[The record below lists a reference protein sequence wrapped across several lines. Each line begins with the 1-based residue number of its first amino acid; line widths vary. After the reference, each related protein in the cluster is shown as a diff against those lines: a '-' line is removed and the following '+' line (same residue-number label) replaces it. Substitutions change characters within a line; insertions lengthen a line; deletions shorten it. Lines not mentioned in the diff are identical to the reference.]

1 MNIDICPTITRNT
14 PEEYEAQ
21 MERVAKFV
29 RRIHIDLSDG
39 GLAPNQLLPVDQVWW
54 PGGIS
59 ADLHVMYRQPHKY
72 LATLIALGP
81 QLVILHAEA
90 EGNFLEC
97 ANLLH
102 RHGIEAGIALLPQ
115 TPVANIKPGLDFIDH
130 VLIFSGNLGHQGG
143 SHADLN
149 LLAKVKELKSLKPT
163 LEIGWDGGVN
173 DENIKQLVNA
183 GVEVVNAGGFIQKA
197 PSAEAAY
204 ATLEQRANG

>member
-1 MNIDICPTITRNT
+1 MNIDVCPTITRNS

-21 MERVAKFV
+21 MDRVARFA

-54 PGGIS
+54 PGGMR
-59 ADLHVMYRQPHKY
+59 ADLHVMYRQPQKY
-72 LATLIALGP
+72 LSTLVALGP

-90 EGNFLEC
+90 EGNFLDC
-97 ANLLH
+97 AELLH
-102 RHGIEAGIALLPQ
+102 RHGIEAGIALLPH
-115 TPVANIKPGLDFIDH
+115 TSVETIRPALESIDH

-143 SHADLN
+143 SHADMN

-173 DENIKQLVNA
+173 DQNIRQLVDA
-183 GVEVVNAGGFIQKA
+183 GVEVVNAGGFIQNA
-197 PSAEAAY
+197 QNAAEAY
-204 ATLEQRANG
+204 AKLEQRVNG